1 MPKVKVCGITN
12 LADALLA
19 CELGADA
26 LGFIFYAKSPR
37 CIAPDRAREIVRE
50 LPPFVTIVGVF
61 VNAAV
66 ATVNKSFQNV
76 GIEVAQLHGDETPSF
91 ARKLKGKYVKVLRV
105 RDELPEETL
114 RAFGQGTFLLDT
126 LDSTRYGGT
135 GQTYDWTLAR
145 SAKDY
150 GRVILSGGLN
160 PDNVAGA
167 MALVL
172 PYAVDVCSGVEAQPG
187 KKDPKKLHAFFK
199 AVKTPN
205 NQ

>member
-37 CIAPDRAREIVRE
+37 YIAPANAREIVRE

-61 VNAAV
+61 VNAVV
-66 ATVNKSFQNV
+66 ATVNEAFEKV

-105 RDELPEETL
+105 RDKLPQETL
-114 RAFGQGTFLLDT
+114 RAFGKGTFLLDT

-135 GQTYDWTLAR
+135 GQTSDWTLAR
-145 SAKDY
+145 AAKDY
-150 GRVILSGGLN
+150 GRIILSGGLH
-160 PDNVAGA
+160 PDNVAEA
-167 MALVL
+167 IMFVS

-199 AVKTPN
+199 AVKTTN
-205 NQ
+205 NE